1 MSAFGLWLVTTP
13 IWLIGIV
20 LYGGMLIAA
29 LTGWLLRGGRK
40 RKTPKKSEGA
50 EDKDEG
56 SEIGYIVSAVMGLLA
71 LLVGFTFS
79 MAVDRFDNRR
89 SMVLAESN
97 AIGTA
102 YLRTQLIEEPHRSAI
117 GNLLKD
123 YTENRIVLAREP
135 RGPKQQELLARSNAM
150 ITQLWSALV
159 DAYPAI
165 PDHEFASIYI
175 ESINEMID
183 DDAARQQSR
192 RSHVP
197 LEVFVVLLVYQF
209 VAAGVFGYV
218 LSGERGRL
226 TAALLLVLF
235 GSALL
240 LIIDLDR
247 ATGGGVVEDNRPMQ
261 ELFDMM
267 KAQPPG
273 SFGSATRA
281 PPTGT

>member
-1 MSAFGLWLVTTP
+1 MAAFGLWLLTTP
-13 IWLIGIV
+13 IWLIGIT
-20 LYGGMLIAA
+20 LYGGMLVAA
-29 LTGWLLRGGRK
+29 LAGWLLRGGRK
-40 RKTPKKSEGA
+40 RKAPPKPD
-50 EDKDEG
+50 DKDAKEEG

-117 GNLLKD
+117 GNLLRD
-123 YTENRIVLAREP
+123 YTENRIALAREP

-150 ITQLWSALV
+150 ITQLWSRLV

-247 ATGGGVVEDNRPMQ
+247 ATGGGVVEDNRPML
-261 ELFDMM
+261 ELLETM

-273 SFGSATRA
+273 SFGSADAA
-281 PPTGT
+281 PSAGP